1 MRLADYVMTFVAQQ
15 GVKHIFVLTGGGAM
29 HLNDALARST
39 ALAFVCNH
47 HEQAAAIAAENYSK
61 ATNNLGV
68 VMVTT
73 GPGGT
78 NAITGVVGG
87 WLDSTPMLVLSGQV
101 KRADRMYLAD
111 GTKLG
116 VRQRGSQEVDIVSIV
131 KPITKYAVTIDDPQT
146 IRYHLEK
153 AVYLAR
159 TGRPGPVW
167 IDIPIDV
174 QAAPVEPGALQA
186 FDPVELTQTNEQAA
200 KASLDGQVRDLVE
213 RLSRAE
219 RPFLFA
225 GNGVRVSGAA
235 GAFEK
240 LVRRLGVPV
249 GLTWL
254 AMDLLDDDDPL
265 FVGRPGTVASRAA
278 NFALQNADFVLVIG
292 TRLDPPL
299 MGWDPKQFA
308 RGAYKA
314 VVDIDPAELKKLE
327 GAIDLAVCADARE
340 FIELMIKELA
350 SASKMR
356 ERAVGAGATG
366 GEHASTN
373 GEPASEQTGGGA
385 VSEQVEKARAAWRER
400 CREWKASYPIVLEEH
415 RAPGLVSLY
424 HLAEVIGEEVGP
436 NDRVVSGSSGSAIE
450 VFLLAYKARKGRRV
464 YHTAGLGAMGYGIA
478 ASIGVCL
485 GCGGKKTICVDGDGG
500 LQLNIQELAT
510 MAHLNLPIKL
520 FVLNNLGYASIR
532 ATQKNYFG
540 GPNIGCDE
548 KTGITVPD
556 YRKVAKAY
564 GIKSYTIENND
575 DLRESVRKVLRGR
588 GPAVCDVHIIPDEMR
603 APRVTST
610 QRPDGSFISKPLED
624 LFPFL
629 DREEFRR
636 NMIVEPLEE

>member
-15 GVKHIFVLTGGGAM
+15 GVKHVFLLTGGGAM

-39 ALAFVCNH
+39 DLTFVCNH
-47 HEQAAAIAAENYSK
+47 HEQASAIAAENYSK

-153 AVYLAR
+153 AVHLAR

-174 QAAPVEPGALQA
+174 QAAPIDPESLRA
-186 FDPVELTQTNEQAA
+186 FDPTEPSGAISAAGTETAAASDSTASASSQPSLTA
-200 KASLDGQVRDLVE
+200 QVRDLLD
-213 RLSRAE
+213 RLSRSE
-219 RPFLFA
+219 RPFIFA

-235 GAFEK
+235 SAFEK
-240 LVRRLGVPV
+240 LVRKLNVPV
-249 GLTWL
+249 GLSWL
-254 AMDLLDDDDPL
+254 AMDLLDDGDPL
-265 FVGRPGTVASRAA
+265 FIGRPGTVASRAA

-299 MGWDPKQFA
+299 MGWDPKHFA
-308 RGAYKA
+308 RGAYKT
-314 VVDIDPAELKKLE
+314 VVDIDPAELRKLE
-327 GAIDLAVCADARE
+327 GSIDNAICADAHE
-340 FIELMIKELA
+340 FIEIMLKHA
-350 SASKMR
+350 D
-356 ERAVGAGATG
+356 ATTTP
-366 GEHASTN
+366 A
-373 GEPASEQTGGGA
+373 ASEETKA
-385 VSEQVEKARAAWRER
+385 ARAAWLDR
-400 CREWKASYPIVLEEH
+400 CRGWKTRYPIVLPEH
-415 RAPGLVSLY
+415 RAPGPVSLY
-424 HLAEVIGEEVGP
+424 HLAEVIGDEIGP

-450 VFLLAYKARKGRRV
+450 IFLLAYRARKGRRV
-464 YHTAGLGAMGYGIA
+464 FHTAGLGAMGYGIA

-485 GCGGKKTICVDGDGG
+485 GSGGKKTICVDGDGG

-564 GIKSYTIENND
+564 GIKSYVIERNE
-575 DLRESVRKVLRGR
+575 DLRESVRKILRGR

-610 QRPDGSFISKPLED
+610 QKPDGSFVSKPLED

-629 DREEFRR
+629 DREEFAK
-636 NMIVEPLEE
+636 NMIVEPLKD